1 MLGGVPTTVVGV
13 TPREFVGLQVGVT
26 PDLWVPAAM
35 ARIAQQHGV
44 QFGGRL
50 GLGLMARLKPGVS
63 LEQAAAEMR
72 VLDRPRVEEIAAASH
87 DPLWRQAQIEV
98 EPASA
103 GFSALRDLFA
113 RPLRILM
120 AVVAVLL
127 LIACTNVAGLL
138 LARGASRQREMA
150 MRVALGAGRLRV
162 LRQVLTESLLLSVIA
177 GVLGVGLAYVGADAL
192 VRMWPIDVR
201 MTHGQSL
208 QIHATPDL
216 DVLLFTAGVAL
227 LTGVLFGIAPAWAAF
242 ASAPLS
248 SLRQGA
254 GAGDTKSRRL
264 FGQSLIVAQVALSVV
279 LLSAAALFVG
289 HLYNLRNVDLGF
301 RRDGVLIVTLDPS
314 HSGYERVQLSGMYR
328 GLLEQL
334 AAIPGVRSVALGA
347 VTPIEG
353 GAASRFV
360 RVEGFQEDTEQR
372 RRVMLNWVGPKYFET
387 LGTTL
392 IAGRDFQFFEDERRP
407 RVAIVNRAMARHY
420 FGDGSPLGKHV
431 TFEGQDRPYEIVGM
445 AVDAKYSDL
454 HEPAPRT
461 IYLNA
466 FQDARG
472 VSQQVALRTTVPP
485 AAVAG
490 DVRRFVRDTLKTVAV
505 AKVRTLADQ
514 VDASLAPE
522 RIIAALAE
530 FFGGVGALLVAIGL
544 YGLLAYSVARRV
556 NEIGVRMALGATR
569 TDVAVMVL
577 KSAFAVVCVGLIVGA
592 PVALW
597 SRRFASSVME
607 HLPLA
612 SPWPI
617 AFAAA
622 AMIAIALVAAYVP
635 ARRAATVDPM
645 QALRQE

>member
-1 MLGGVPTTVVGV
+1 M
-13 TPREFVGLQVGVT
+13 
-26 PDLWVPAAM
+26 
-35 ARIAQQHGV
+35 
-44 QFGGRL
+44 
-50 GLGLMARLKPGVS
+50 
-63 LEQAAAEMR
+63 
-72 VLDRPRVEEIAAASH
+72 
-87 DPLWRQAQIEV
+87 
-98 EPASA
+98 
-103 GFSALRDLFA
+103 
-113 RPLRILM
+113 
-120 AVVAVLL
+120 
-127 LIACTNVAGLL
+127 
-138 LARGASRQREMA
+138 
-150 MRVALGAGRLRV
+150 
-162 LRQVLTESLLLSVIA
+162 
-177 GVLGVGLAYVGADAL
+177 
-192 VRMWPIDVR
+192 
-201 MTHGQSL
+201 
-208 QIHATPDL
+208 
-216 DVLLFTAGVAL
+216 
-227 LTGVLFGIAPAWAAF
+227 
-242 ASAPLS
+242 
-248 SLRQGA
+248 
-254 GAGDTKSRRL
+254 
-264 FGQSLIVAQVALSVV
+264 V

-360 RVEGFQEDTEQR
+360 RVEGFQEDTGQR

-407 RVAIVNRAMARHY
+407 RVAIVNRAMARYY

-544 YGLLAYSVARRV
+544 YGLLAYSVAHRV

-612 SPWPI
+612 SAWPI

-635 ARRAATVDPM
+635 AHRAGTVDPM